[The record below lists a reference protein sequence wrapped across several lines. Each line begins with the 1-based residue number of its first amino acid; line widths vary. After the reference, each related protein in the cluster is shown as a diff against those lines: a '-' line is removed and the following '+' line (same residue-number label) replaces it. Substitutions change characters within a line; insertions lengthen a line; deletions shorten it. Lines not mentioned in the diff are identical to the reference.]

1 MNELLATQIQQ
12 ELGRVQIQ
20 ITQLEQYK
28 QSLAQTLNAM
38 QALKGSVNPIRR
50 PAAVEAAA
58 TETAQGPELPDNE
71 LYPPRPVP
79 GLTSSPLNLK
89 EQPNT
94 LEMTRTILKNAG
106 GEEKSVDELRQLIR
120 TTYGIEPAKS
130 LDQMLYKR
138 AAAGR
143 GFYKTEDGKFGLS
156 ELRKGI
162 AIDEVPL
169 VSTAVV

>member
-20 ITQLEQYK
+20 ITQLERYRE
-28 QSLAQTLNAM
+28 SLNQTLNAM
-38 QALKGSVNPIRR
+38 QALKGTVTPIRR
-50 PAAVEAAA
+50 QVAAEVSTDES
-58 TETAQGPELPDNE
+58 AQASELSDNE
-71 LYPPRPVP
+71 LYRPRPIT
-79 GLTSSPLNLK
+79 GLTSGPVNPK

-106 GEEKSVDELRQLIR
+106 GEEKSVDELRRLIR

-138 AAAGR
+138 ASAGR
-143 GFYKTEDGKFGLS
+143 GLYKTTEGKFGLT
-156 ELRKGI
+156 ELRKGV
-162 AIDEVPL
+162 AIDDVPL
-169 VSTAVV
+169 SSTAVV

>member
-20 ITQLEQYK
+20 IAQLERYRE
-28 QSLAQTLNAM
+28 SLNQTLSAM
-38 QALKGSVNPIRR
+38 QALKGTVTPIRR
-50 PAAVEAAA
+50 QV
-58 TETAQGPELPDNE
+58 TAEISMDESAQVRELSDNE
-71 LYPPRPVP
+71 LYQPGQVF
-79 GLTSSPLNLK
+79 GLTSGPINPK

-120 TTYGIEPAKS
+120 TTYGMEPAKS

-138 AAAGR
+138 ASAGR
-143 GFYKTEDGKFGLS
+143 GFYKTTEGKFGLT
-156 ELRKGI
+156 ELRKD
-162 AIDEVPL
+162 APIDDVPMT
-169 VSTAVV
+169 STAVV